1 MCAETDFMLGTVI
14 DALKATAQYD
24 KSFIIFLVRSG
35 GESGVLEG
43 RSVESERARIGCQY
57 LVVYYYR

>member
-1 MCAETDFMLGTVI
+1 MRKTYYAMCAETDFMLGTVI

-43 RSVESERARIGCQY
+43 RRV
-57 LVVYYYR
+57 